1 MIAQW
6 KNMLL
11 LNTVDIRFLEY
22 PLSQAFTM
30 AHFLVGSFC
39 ILIYFPYKSGR
50 CLKLRYLEFSLCQ
63 TIFSYPSVIFWLFP
77 TLYL

>member
-30 AHFLVGSFC
+30 AHFLVGPFC
-39 ILIYFPYKSGR
+39 ILIYFPYKSDR
-50 CLKLRYLEFSLCQ
+50 CLKLRYLELSLCQ